1 MLDADPWMR
10 VLAALVAA
18 GMLAAFLVRA
28 IRKDRREF
36 SRFRRYRSTVRRQR
50 MMRRWLIESAVTF
63 GAIGALL
70 LIVVHPFAG
79 AMLEQTQQLAPVAAV
94 RDFTGSGLG
103 IGMIIGALVGLTLL
117 TIVGVR
123 GARREGGV
131 LVVGNIAALLPRN
144 RPELGWG
151 AALSRNAGVSEELL
165 FRLALPALL
174 VIVTGEPISAF
185 LLAALVFGL
194 LHAYQGP
201 VGVIAT
207 TLVGLVFT
215 AIYVVTG
222 SIVVVMVLHALFDL
236 RTLVIIPAAVYRVDR
251 IPGTIRFPKPLPLA
265 PTRERAQP
273 ASEPD
278 AAPSASTETSTDT
291 S

>member
-1 MLDADPWMR
+1 MLDAEPWMR
-10 VLAALVAA
+10 VLATLVAG
-18 GMLAAFLVRA
+18 GMLATFLVRA

-36 SRFRRYRSTVRRQR
+36 TRFRRYRSTIRRQS

-63 GAIGALL
+63 GASGALL

-94 RDFTGSGLG
+94 RDFVGSGLG
-103 IGMIIGALVGLTLL
+103 IGLVVGAALGLVIL

-151 AALSRNAGVSEELL
+151 AALSLNAGVSEELL

-222 SIVVVMVLHALFDL
+222 SIVVVMALHALFDL
-236 RTLVIIPAAVYRVDR
+236 RTLVVIPAAVYRVDR
-251 IPGTIRFPKPLPLA
+251 IPGTIRFPKTLPLA